1 MYYLNYPRVES
12 LSKKELADL
21 LSGVDKLLNE
31 IKNSTVVG
39 VSDDL
44 YWHLVAASN
53 FVTKSVHCLI
63 SLEGSSL

>member
-1 MYYLNYPRVES
+1 MYYLNYPSVDS

-39 VSDDL
+39 VSDDP
-44 YWHLVAASN
+44 YWQLVAASD
-53 FVTKSVHCLI
+53 FVSKAILGLI
-63 SLEGSSL
+63 

>member
-1 MYYLNYPRVES
+1 MYYLNYPSVES

-39 VSDDL
+39 VSDDP
-44 YWHLVAASN
+44 YWQLVAASD
-53 FVTKSVHCLI
+53 FVSKAIHGLI
-63 SLEGSSL
+63 